1 MMSDATILSD
11 FLKAEIK
18 PFAPK
23 FYVYALSSSQRLEFV
38 CDFIFRQCLGAEV
51 EIVTD
56 RTSFE
61 NKQGNKIN
69 YSAEGLTGVFRINP
83 SGLLTEK
90 GIAAHKPKPWFENGQ
105 LYFYKTELKNPT
117 PALPFDIFSAVF
129 YFVSR
134 YEEWQ
139 EYVADKHGR
148 FGIEHSLLYK
158 TKQHLV
164 PVVDNWI
171 QEFKEKVL
179 EEMLGAKFPVQQAK
193 ILSTL
198 DIDNLF
204 AFKGKGFFRV
214 CGAIIKDIFK
224 GDFIHLRTRW
234 KVLMGNEKDPFDIYD
249 EVSCFCEEHQ
259 LPLIYFFLYRNKTKY
274 DRTVEPGNKAFI
286 SVFERLKKY
295 TVHIGLHPSYASNN
309 AEQLLSEEFNKLTS
323 HLKKGIQYSRQH
335 FLIFD
340 IRKTPRLLM
349 RNGVVADFS
358 MGYSN
363 SPGFRAGT
371 SRPFRYYDFDKEA
384 VQSLFL
390 VPFCFMDGAYSIHQK
405 MSTEEAMKTLLE
417 MGEQVRRTGGN
428 FVTVFHERSFYDH
441 LYPGFSRLYKNLH
454 LQLKEAFQNKN

>member
-1 MMSDATILSD
+1 MMSDATTLSD
-11 FLKAEIK
+11 FLMAEIK

-23 FYVYALSSSQRLEFV
+23 FYVYTLNPSQRLEFV
-38 CDFIFRQCLGAEV
+38 CKFIFQQCLLAEF
-51 EIVTD
+51 EIITD
-56 RTSFE
+56 KASFE
-61 NKQGNKIN
+61 RAQGYKIN
-69 YSAEGLTGVFRINP
+69 YSHMPISEVFQICPSDLLNEEGI
-83 SGLLTEK
+83 SK
-90 GIAAHKPKPWFENGQ
+90 HKPLPFFENEQ
-105 LYFYKTELKNPT
+105 LYFFKSQIEPGSF
-117 PALPFDIFSAVF
+117 ALHFDIFSAVF

-139 EYVADKHGR
+139 EYRADEHGR
-148 FGIEHSLLYK
+148 FSIEQSILYK
-158 TKQHLV
+158 TNKQFV
-164 PVVDNWI
+164 PVVDLWI
-171 QEFKEKVL
+171 KEFKEKVL
-179 EEMLGAKFPVQQAK
+179 EERLGATFPIQQAK

-204 AFKGKGFFRV
+204 AFRGKGFFRS
-214 CGAIIKDIFK
+214 CGAFVKDIFK
-224 GDFIHLRTRW
+224 GDFTNLGKRW
-234 KVLMGNEKDPFDIYD
+234 QVLLKNEKDPFDIYD
-249 EVSCFCEEHQ
+249 DVSRFCEDEQ
-259 LPLIYFFLYRNKTKY
+259 IPLVYFFLYRNGTKY
-274 DRTVEPGNKAFI
+274 DRTVDPGSKAFLK
-286 SVFERLKKY
+286 VFERLKKY
-295 TVHIGLHPSYASNN
+295 NITCGLHPSYISNN
-309 AEQLLSEEFNKLTS
+309 SEDLLSEEF
-323 HLKKGIQYSRQH
+323 KKMSSDFQKQIQFSRQH
-335 FLIFD
+335 FLMFD

-371 SRPFRYYDFDKEA
+371 SRPFKYYNFDKETTEP
-384 VQSLFL
+384 LFL